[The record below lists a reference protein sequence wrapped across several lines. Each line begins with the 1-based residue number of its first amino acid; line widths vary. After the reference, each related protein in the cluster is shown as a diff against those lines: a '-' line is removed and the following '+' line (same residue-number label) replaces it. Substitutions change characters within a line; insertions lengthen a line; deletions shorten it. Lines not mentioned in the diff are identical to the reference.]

1 MLKFP
6 VIFDTKM
13 HKLMDSQNG
22 KSHSFLLASNLSLLS
37 VVYIASLEWIA
48 KSILGIQ
55 RTRRKPSYLLGFM
68 LKLQFC
74 FHDGLVG
81 G

>member
-13 HKLMDSQNG
+13 SKLMDSQNG
-22 KSHSFLLASNLSLLS
+22 KSHSFLLASNLSLWS

-55 RTRRKPSYLLGFM
+55 RTRRKPSYLLGFYAKVAI
-68 LKLQFC
+68 LFP
-74 FHDGLVG
+74 
-81 G
+81 